1 MTATPIP
8 RTLTLSLYGDLD
20 VSSIRE
26 LPPGRKPVKT
36 YAVGEALRRRVY
48 TFMDKLMEAG
58 QQCYV
63 VCPLVEASES
73 VDLQAATD
81 LYEELRH
88 KYS

>member
-26 LPPGRKPVKT
+26 MPPGRKRVKT

-48 TFMDKLMEAG
+48 VFMDKLMAQG

-63 VCPLVEASES
+63 VCPIVEASET
-73 VDLQAATD
+73 VDLQAAT
-81 LYEELRH
+81 
-88 KYS
+88 

>member
-36 YAVGEALRRRVY
+36 YAVGEAC
-48 TFMDKLMEAG
+48 AG
-58 QQCYV
+58 GSILSWTSLWK
-63 VCPLVEASES
+63 PASSAMSS
-73 VDLQAATD
+73 VLW
-81 LYEELRH
+81 
-88 KYS
+88 